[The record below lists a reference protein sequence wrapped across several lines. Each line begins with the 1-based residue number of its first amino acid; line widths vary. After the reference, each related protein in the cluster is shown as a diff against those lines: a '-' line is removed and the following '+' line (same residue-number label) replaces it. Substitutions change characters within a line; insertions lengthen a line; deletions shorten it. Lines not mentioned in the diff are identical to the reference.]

1 MSGGAWS
8 SAAIATV
15 PGSGNISS
23 TVYYDN
29 VVYIAVPPNLL
40 YAYNLTTQAVTALA
54 SGAALGDS
62 DPSFVLGTNGGYG
75 GAGDI
80 IGYFVGLVGNNSLA
94 AYPDVYD
101 IATNGWSGQY
111 SGVASGPWI
120 SMSGGLGW
128 SAFLYDNY
136 SISWDQANATN
147 QFALPTTFN
156 PAIVTVGASDFFV
169 TGQLT
174 TGSDAHYMVP
184 PNSSTFTQLAS
195 PPVQF
200 TWMCSAPMSNGGD
213 LLFVSTSSTLVA
225 ADYDVASNA
234 WSTSDPAPPVQ
245 FTSTNMVGVDG
256 VCAYF
261 AAGQGIWTF
270 TAATAPAAPT
280 LVAPA
285 NSDYLDVTNGLPVT
299 VTYNSTDTYGAN
311 AYAAEIKE
319 AGASAW
325 SYYDAS
331 TGTLQSTIVWNT
343 CSVSPGAEFE
353 LTFPGPALANGNT
366 YSWSVA
372 FQESADN
379 LQGPFASPFTLNAQA
394 NPSVTVTG
402 PTGTVTSSA
411 LVASWTSTPAQGAS
425 QTASRVIVY
434 PQAITQESGFAP
446 GASGAL
452 WDSGV
457 VNSNA
462 QSVLVPVPPDNG
474 VTYVTYVQIT
484 ETGGE
489 TSAWSYATCT
499 VSIIPP
505 QTPTVTA
512 AATTDPDTGAPAIA
526 VTVQCHDNILSA
538 VDATFQGGI
547 GTWFA
552 LGDATLATETAV
564 VMVGTEAGELVG
576 TSAANGSGAQAQTP
590 YTASPPTYPVAPS
603 TLYTAIAHVRA
614 ASTTEGCWVRLEFSS
629 STTSGVSY
637 TNTYSSSISDSSTEW
652 TQLVV
657 TMESPATAIGVDIA
671 AGVDVINANETHY
684 FDECGIFPGQ
694 VTMWS
699 PGGFVGSQQVTITR
713 SDGVVVRGGPFSP
726 DTLTQA
732 FTVLDREVTPGVDYT
747 YTAVVGIPQANE
759 TILLSAV
766 SEPSATVSVTSSE
779 WWLLN
784 PLDPSTAMPIDVT
797 SHQTSQMERS
807 SSHTVLG
814 LPGAPTLP
822 VILASGLGGSDGSI
836 TVVTTSPAEF
846 AALTALTT
854 SQATL
859 WLSSPLGDGLYVRF
873 GPLPGGMSTG
883 MGNKVR
889 DTKLAPSSLTSPY
902 RTSNLTY
909 VQQPRP

>member
-29 VVYIAVPPNLL
+29 VVYIAVSSYLL

-54 SGAALGDS
+54 TGYTS
-62 DPSFVLGTNGGYG
+62 DWSNLSFVLGINGGFG
-75 GAGDI
+75 SGAGDI
-80 IGYFVGLVGNNSLA
+80 VGYYVGFDSTESA
-94 AYPDVYD
+94 MTAIIYIYD
-101 IATNGWSGQY
+101 IATNGWSGTSNEIF
-111 SGVASGPWI
+111 SGQWI
-120 SMSGGLGW
+120 SMSAGLGW
-128 SAFLYDNY
+128 SAFLVDGD
-136 SISWDQANATN
+136 SIDWNNANSYT
-147 QFALPTTFN
+147 LPTTFN
-156 PAIVTVGASDFFV
+156 TAIVTVGASDFFV
-169 TGQLT
+169 TGQPT
-174 TGSDAHYMVP
+174 TGSDVHYMVP
-184 PNSSTFTQLAS
+184 PNSSTFTQLAA

-200 TWMCSAPMSNGGD
+200 TSMCSAPLSSGGD
-213 LLFVSTSSTLVA
+213 LLFVSTSSTLVS

-245 FTSTNMVGVDG
+245 ITSTNMVGVDG
-256 VCAYF
+256 IFAYF
-261 AAGQGIWTF
+261 GADEGIWTF
-270 TAATAPAAPT
+270 ATATAPAAPT

-285 NSDYLDVTNGLPVT
+285 NSDYLDVTNGLPMT

-353 LTFPGPALANGNT
+353 FTFPGPALANGNT
-366 YSWSVA
+366 YSWSAA

-425 QTASRVIVY
+425 QTAYRVIVY

-499 VSIIPP
+499 VSLIPP

-538 VDATFQGGI
+538 VDATFQGGV
-547 GTWFA
+547 GTWFV
-552 LGDATLATETAV
+552 LGDGTLATETAV
-564 VMVGTEAGELVG
+564 VMVGTEAGEFVG
-576 TSAANGSGAQAQTP
+576 TSAANGASGAVAQTP
-590 YTASPPTYPVAPS
+590 YGASPPTYPVAPS
-603 TLYTAIAHVRA
+603 TPYTAIANVRA
-614 ASTTEGCWVRLEFSS
+614 ASTTEGCAVRIEFSY

-637 TNTYSSSISDSSTEW
+637 TDTYSYTISDSSTEW
-652 TQLVV
+652 TQLAVAA
-657 TMESPATAIGVDIA
+657 ESPATAIGADIA
-671 AGVDVINANETHY
+671 VQVDAINANETHY
-684 FDECGIFPGQ
+684 VDECGIFPGQ
-694 VTMWS
+694 VTTWS
-699 PGGFVGSQQVTITR
+699 PGGFLGSQQVTITR
-713 SDGVVVRGGPFSP
+713 SDGVVVRGAPFTP

-732 FTVLDREVTPGVDYT
+732 VTVLDREVTPGVDYT

-854 SQATL
+854 SQVTL